1 MIPNFEPALNNNNNN
16 NNNNNIMWSSGNI
29 CPGSSTHTKV
39 VFREVL
45 LVVELKFGN
54 VVFWGEGKTRES
66 REKPLGE
73 E

>member
-1 MIPNFEPALNNNNNN
+1 MIPSFEPASNNNNNDNNSN
-16 NNNNNIMWSSGNI
+16 NNKLSSGNI

-45 LVVELKFGN
+45 HVVELKFEN
-54 VVFWGEGKTRES
+54 VAFWGEGKTRES